1 MNSKEE
7 KNSKANLHK
16 ENDMVKKVG
25 VAILGLGVVG
35 GGTYQTLVE
44 HHDFYLKTQGV
55 DITVEAVLDK
65 ALDRLEQLGVPKGII
80 AKNIEEV
87 VANPNVD
94 IVVETIGGIGV
105 AKAFVSAALANGK
118 TVVTSNKEMICK
130 FSHELEKIAKRNHC
144 GLYYEA
150 SCVGGVPII
159 RTLLDGVQANNIQSM
174 MGIVNGTTNYIL
186 TKMANEGADYAE
198 VLKEAQKL
206 GYAEANPTAD
216 VDGFDSMYK
225 LSILSSMAFHTK
237 IPYTKIFREG
247 ITKVGGKDIAYGKEL
262 GYTLKLL
269 AIGKQTNGAIEVR
282 VHPTF
287 ISDSQPLASVHDSFN
302 AVYLQGDA
310 VGDIMLYGRGAGALP
325 TASAVVSDVIYAATH
340 SDVKYSTFKNNATAE
355 SGTKFVSDFESA
367 YYLRLLVDDKAGVL
381 AKISGICA
389 KYGISIVEISQK
401 SKDNE
406 TDRVPLVIITH
417 KTKESAIKNAT
428 AKINASGIGEV
439 ESVIRVEQ

>member
-1 MNSKEE
+1 M
-7 KNSKANLHK
+7 A
-16 ENDMVKKVG
+16 KKVG

-44 HHDFYLKTQGV
+44 HKDFYLKTQQ
-55 DITVEAVLDK
+55 VEISVEMVLDK
-65 ALDRLEQLGVPKGII
+65 ALDRLKQLNVPEECI
-80 AKNIEEV
+80 AKSIEEV
-87 VANPNVD
+87 LANPNVD

-105 AKAFVSAALANGK
+105 AKDFVTAALREGK
-118 TVVTSNKEMICK
+118 TVVTSNKELICK
-130 FSHELEKIAKRNHC
+130 YSHELERIAKRNRC

-159 RTLLDGVQANNIQSM
+159 RTLLDGVQANKIHSM

-186 TKMANEGADYAE
+186 TKMTYEGADYAD

-216 VDGFDSMYK
+216 VDGYDSMYK

-247 ITKVGGKDIAYGKEL
+247 ISEVSTKDITFGREL

-269 AIGKQTNGAIEVR
+269 AIGKNNERGIEVR

-287 ISDSQPLASVHDSFN
+287 IPNSHPLASVNDAFN
-302 AVYLQGDA
+302 AVYLTGDA
-310 VGDIMLYGRGAGALP
+310 VDDVMLYGRGAGALP

-340 SDVKYSTFKNNATAE
+340 SDVKYSTFKNTATAE
-355 SGTKFVSDFESA
+355 NNVKFVSDFSSA
-367 YYLRLLVDDKAGVL
+367 YYIRLSVEDKAGVL
-381 AKISGICA
+381 AKISGIFG
-389 KYGISIVEISQK
+389 KYGISIVELAQK
-401 SKDNE
+401 AKAEDE
-406 TDRVPLVIITH
+406 TNVPLIIITH
-417 KTKESAIKNAT
+417 KTTENSVKNAV
-428 AKINASGIGEV
+428 AKINATEFGKV
-439 ESVIRVEQ
+439 EAVIRVEQ

>member
-1 MNSKEE
+1 M
-7 KNSKANLHK
+7 A
-16 ENDMVKKVG
+16 KKVG

-44 HHDFYLKTQGV
+44 HKDFYLQTQQ
-55 DITVEAVLDK
+55 VEISVEMVLDK
-65 ALDRLEQLGVPKGII
+65 ALDRLKQLNVPEECI
-80 AKNIEEV
+80 AKSIEEV
-87 VANPNVD
+87 LANPNVD

-105 AKAFVSAALANGK
+105 AKDFVTAALREGK
-118 TVVTSNKEMICK
+118 TVVTSNKELICK
-130 FSHELEKIAKRNHC
+130 FSHELERIAKRNRC

-159 RTLLDGVQANNIQSM
+159 RTLLDGVQANKIQSM

-186 TKMANEGADYAE
+186 TKMTYEGADYAD

-216 VDGFDSMYK
+216 VDGYDSMYK

-247 ITKVGGKDIAYGKEL
+247 ISEVSTKDIAFGREL

-269 AIGKQTNGAIEVR
+269 AIGKNSDRGIEVR

-287 ISDSQPLASVHDSFN
+287 IPNSHPLASVNDAFN
-302 AVYLQGDA
+302 AVYLTGDA
-310 VGDIMLYGRGAGALP
+310 VDDVMLYGRGAGALP

-340 SDVKYSTFKNNATAE
+340 SDVKYSTFKNTATAE
-355 SGTKFVSDFESA
+355 SNVKFVSDFSSA
-367 YYLRLLVDDKAGVL
+367 YYIRLSVEDRAGVL
-381 AKISGICA
+381 AKISGVFG
-389 KYGISIVEISQK
+389 KYGISIVELAQK
-401 SKDNE
+401 AKMEEGNN
-406 TDRVPLVIITH
+406 VPLIIITH
-417 KTKESAIKNAT
+417 KTTENSVKNAV
-428 AKINASGIGEV
+428 AKINATEFGKV
-439 ESVIRVEQ
+439 EAVIRVEQ

>member
-1 MNSKEE
+1 MT
-7 KNSKANLHK
+7 
-16 ENDMVKKVG
+16 KKVG

-35 GGTYQTLVE
+35 GGTYETLVK
-44 HHDFYLKTQGV
+44 HRDFYLQTQRV

-65 ALDRLEQLGVPKGII
+65 NIERLKELGIEEEII
-80 AKNIEEV
+80 ANSIEEV
-87 VANPNVD
+87 IANPNVD
-94 IVVETIGGIGV
+94 IVIETIGGIGV
-105 AKAFVSAALANGK
+105 AKEFVTKALRDGK
-118 TVVTSNKEMICK
+118 TVVTSNKELICK
-130 FSHELEKIAKRNHC
+130 CSHELEKIAKDNRC

-159 RTLLDGVQANNIQSM
+159 RTLLDGVQANQIQSM

-186 TKMANEGADYAE
+186 TKMTNEGADYEE

-237 IPYTKIFREG
+237 IPYTEIFREG
-247 ITKVGGKDIAYGKEL
+247 ISKIDAKDIAFGKEI

-269 AIGKQTNGAIEVR
+269 AIGKRNENTVEAR

-287 ISDSQPLASVHDSFN
+287 IPSNHPLASVNDSFN

-310 VGDIMLYGRGAGALP
+310 VGDVMLYGRGAGALP

-340 SDVKYSTFKNNATAE
+340 SEIRYSTFKNNATAE
-355 SGTKFVSDFESA
+355 PNVKFLSDFTSA
-367 YYLRLLVDDKAGVL
+367 YYMRLFVEDKTGVL
-381 AKISGICA
+381 AKITGIFA
-389 KYGISIVEISQK
+389 KNNVSIVEIAQK
-401 SKDNE
+401 PKGMFGADNE
-406 TDRVPLVIITH
+406 RVPLVVIIH
-417 KTKESAIKNAT
+417 QTKENSVKNAI
-428 AKINASGIGEV
+428 AKINESGIATV
-439 ESVIRVEQ
+439 ESVIRVEA